1 MANCCI
7 HNKSAFNMQGC
18 CMLSI
23 GAALLMFL
31 FSDLLLCP
39 SMLVF
44 FNLFF
49 FFHHNLQNFHYVH
62 PPRVVHLNYATH
74 ISTFCCLSVEL
85 LFIIELKVAKWW

>member
-1 MANCCI
+1 
-7 HNKSAFNMQGC
+7 MQGC

-49 FFHHNLQNFHYVH
+49 FPSQFAEFPLCSSSTC
-62 PPRVVHLNYATH
+62 VVHLNYATH